1 ELEAA
6 YHAHSR
12 AIVHIEHRG
21 SSTSAPYICH
31 AEAAFLA
38 GKRVEAEASFAK
50 ATELIDLTLSG
61 SNLTYYRYVQFLLTG
76 ELQHLLLAREQ
87 MLKMVNLLESP
98 RLRRDY
104 WHQMPVHQDIER
116 NWQENVQCKVVQ
128 CKVVQLAGADVPLG
142 RPLTAKD
149 RLPVTWTMDA
159 GALDEAVLQAMGK
172 VGYRRFRLKR
182 LLAEAIAQGT
192 LPTDADLAQAVNV
205 SVRTIER
212 DRAAMAAEG
221 FELVTRGYGRSV

>member
-1 ELEAA
+1 MQGDLAAA

-38 GKRVEAEASFAK
+38 GKQAEAESSFAK
-50 ATELIDLTLSG
+50 ATNLIDLTHSG

-76 ELQHLLLAREQ
+76 ERQYLALAREQ
-87 MLKMVNLLESP
+87 MLKMINLLENG

-104 WHQMPVHQDIER
+104 WGQMPVHEDIER
-116 NWQENVQCKVVQ
+116 YWQEGVLSKT
-128 CKVVQLAGADVPLG
+128 VQLAGVDVPLG
-142 RPLTAKD
+142 RPLAPND
-149 RLPVTWTMDA
+149 LLFVTWTVD
-159 GALDEAVLQAMGK
+159 GGITDEVILQSAGK
-172 VGYRRFRLKR
+172 VDLRRFRLKR
-182 LLAEAIAQGT
+182 LIAEARAQGT
-192 LPTDADLAQAVNV
+192 LPTDDDLARAVGM

-212 DRAAMAAEG
+212 DRIALAADG
-221 FELVTRGYGRSV
+221 FQLVTRGYGRS